1 MTDESKYYK
10 IEGDKLVRIRRSC
23 PKCGP
28 SFFLAEHYDRWT
40 CGRCHYT
47 VFKKKGEKVVA
58 EAGPRGA
65 TRRSPRRRT
74 KSR

>member
-1 MTDESKYYK
+1 MTEESNYYK
-10 IEGDKLVRIRRSC
+10 IEGVKLVRIRRSC

-28 SFFLAEHYDRWT
+28 SYFLAEHYDRWT

-47 VFKKKGEKVVA
+47 IFKKKGEKLTA
-58 EAGPRGA
+58 EAVSRGA
-65 TRRSPRRRT
+65 ARRSPRRRT